1 MPLSSRISS
10 ASEEDVDLIFSP
22 VTNEPVTVVR
32 TIVFPVVSDWMK
44 PVAPEVTPVTF
55 EPVLVPA
62 EGVAD
67 IVSFVNIRMSKRYNL
82 YSASAVITSTPEPVS
97 FAECS
102 NALTRASPT
111 LLPAGVPNEEV
122 CWSCN
127 AI

>member
-1 MPLSSRISS
+1 
-10 ASEEDVDLIFSP
+10 
-22 VTNEPVTVVR
+22 
-32 TIVFPVVSDWMK
+32 MK

-102 NALTRASPT
+102 IALHEQVQPYYQLEFLMKKFVGHAMQSDDMVHQSHQR
-111 LLPAGVPNEEV
+111 
-122 CWSCN
+122 
-127 AI
+127 